1 MWSRKVLKQKA
12 KDILKLNYWSAFLVS
27 LILAIIGGSRNYS
40 FNTGW
45 NSPSGKP
52 PGGIP
57 DWLMATIIGAIVV
70 GVLTALAFRIFVGYA
85 LEVGGRRYFVQAAQ
99 RDFNMN
105 YLGHIFNKTRYM
117 DVVKAMLWRVL
128 FNSLWFLLLFIPGII
143 KLYSYRMVPYI
154 LADNPNI
161 GYRRALNLSMQ
172 MTSGYKF
179 KILLLDLSFIGWLLL
194 GTLALFVGVLF
205 VLPYINAA
213 NAELYLVLRKN
224 ALENRMCSYEEL
236 NIDQKDETIP
246 PLE

>member
-27 LILAIIGGSRNYS
+27 LVLAIIGGSHNYS
-40 FNTGW
+40 FNGNW
-45 NSPSGKP
+45 NSPSGKS

-57 DWLMATIIGAIVV
+57 DWMIVTIVVAIIV
-70 GVLTALAFRIFVGYA
+70 GVLVGLAFRIFVGYA
-85 LEVGGRRYFVQAAQ
+85 LEVGGRKYFVQAAQ

-105 YLGHIFNKTRYM
+105 YLGYVFNKTRYM
-117 DVVKAMLWRVL
+117 DVVKAMLWRAL
-128 FNSLWFLLLFIPGII
+128 FNFLWFLLLFIPGII
-143 KLYSYRMVPYI
+143 KAYSYRMVPYI

-161 GYRRALNLSMQ
+161 GYRRALKLSMQ
-172 MTSGYKF
+172 MTSGHKF
-179 KILLLDLSFIGWLLL
+179 KILVLDLSFIGWLLL

-224 ALENRMCSYEEL
+224 ALEKRMCSYDEL
-236 NIDQKDETIP
+236 NIEQNDETIP